1 MFTGDP
7 RRANLMSPILRL
19 KIAMYGGKV
28 SRFWNQ
34 IGLSLKSG
42 SFGNQL
48 HQLPALNHYSTSAHP
63 LFHPL
68 LEQSVSSRLY
78 QPSQRCKLTASYL
91 GPLTYTWYKYLSQD
105 FTDSVVGKTSG
116 NPPGTEKCII
126 YKSV

>member
-1 MFTGDP
+1 MSGPQEQQKGEKEANTLRIAEDELHLCHISVKALFSIKKDYQMFTGDP
-7 RRANLMSPILRL
+7 RRANPILSPILPL

-34 IGLSLKSG
+34 IGLGLKPG

-48 HQLPALNHYSTSAHP
+48 QQVPALNHYSTSAHP

-78 QPSQRCKLTASYL
+78 QPSQ
-91 GPLTYTWYKYLSQD
+91 
-105 FTDSVVGKTSG
+105 
-116 NPPGTEKCII
+116 
-126 YKSV
+126 